1 MVSLI
6 GEAVSRVDG
15 RAKVTGRAK
24 YAAEFSAAGCLHA
37 VGVGATV
44 ARGKIVKLDVAG
56 ARSAPGV
63 VEVFTHENM
72 PGVGQPPEP
81 PRDRPTAGQPGQ
93 RFVPMQSD
101 QIRYAGQV
109 VAVVVGRTLEEAR
122 AAAMRVRVE
131 YDKEEA
137 VFWSGE
143 MGEPT
148 EGEKPAEPKQNLP
161 QPDSNRGDLDAAMA
175 SAPVTFRRDYV
186 IDQEAHN
193 PMEMSAAMA
202 VWQGS
207 GAGAKVTVYTAT
219 QGVMG
224 AQRVLSQALEIP
236 AENIKVLCP
245 YVGGGFGCKGSTWPH
260 EYLTAV
266 FARQVGKPVKWM
278 LSREEMFTDVG
289 HRPMLLQRIEV
300 AADEGGRL
308 LGLGHHTFNATAT
321 YGNWVESASRQTPM
335 LYSCPSV
342 RTSHR
347 LAPIDIPMPCQ
358 MRAPG
363 HAPGTWALEIA
374 MDELAYA
381 VKKDPLQIRMTNYA
395 EKDEG
400 EKKEFTSK
408 NLRACYQQAAERFGW
423 AKRNHEPGS
432 MKDGRLL
439 VGWGL
444 ATATYPANQSASS
457 ARVQVLMDGTAK
469 VSIASQDLG
478 TGTYTILGQIAG
490 ERLGLPVEKVRVE
503 IGNSSLPES
512 PTSGGSQTA
521 ATAGNA
527 VWAAANAA
535 REEVVKAAM
544 GMMDSTVAP
553 DASMFDLR
561 DGHVV
566 MARDGKAVRSV
577 GEVVKRRGAAIEG
590 SVERYGGRQREYSAH
605 SFGCQMVEVKID
617 PETKEIRVTR
627 VVSRFCAGTILN
639 RKTAHSQIMGA
650 IVMGLG
656 AALFEAVHYDERRIA
671 PVNRNLADYLVP
683 VNPDVPAIDC
693 DFVEEEDTRI
703 NPLGVKGIGELGIT
717 GVGAAVANA
726 VFHATGKR
734 VRRLP
739 VRMEML
745 LSSAV
750 GAAEVGFRGPA
761 IVA

>member
-1 MVSLI
+1 MATLI

-15 RAKVTGRAK
+15 RAKVTGGAR
-24 YAAEFSAAGCLHA
+24 YAAEFSVAGCLHA

-56 ARSAPGV
+56 AKSAPGV

-72 PGVGQPPEP
+72 PRVGQPPEP

-93 RFVPMQSD
+93 RFVPMQSE
-101 QIRYAGQV
+101 QIRHAGQV
-109 VAVVVGRTLEEAR
+109 VAVVVGRTLEQAR

-148 EGEKPAEPKQNLP
+148 EGDKPAEPKQNLP

-175 SAPVTFRRDYV
+175 SAPVTFRSDYV

-245 YVGGGFGCKGSTWPH
+245 FVGGGFGCKGSTWPH

-266 FARQVGKPVKWM
+266 FARELGRPVKWM
-278 LSREEMFTDVG
+278 LSREGMFTGCG
-289 HRPMLLQRIEV
+289 HRPMILQKIEV

-347 LAPIDIPMPCQ
+347 LVPIDIPMPCQ

-381 VKKDPLQIRMTNYA
+381 VKKDPLDIRLINYA

-444 ATATYPANQSASS
+444 ATATYPANQSPSS

-478 TGTYTILGQIAG
+478 TGTYTILTQIAG

-535 REEVVKAAM
+535 REELIKAAM
-544 GMMDSTVAP
+544 GMMPQDRELTAVDIELREGMAVSRTGPKVAI
-553 DASMFDLR
+553 A
-561 DGHVV
+561 
-566 MARDGKAVRSV
+566 
-577 GEVVKRRGAAIEG
+577 EVVKRRGAAIEG

-605 SFGCQMVEVKID
+605 SHGVQIVEVKID

-627 VVSRFCAGTILN
+627 VVSRFAAGTILN
-639 RKTAHSQIMGA
+639 RKTARSQVMGG

-656 AALFEAVHYDERRIA
+656 AALLESVAYDPRRFA
-671 PVNRNLADYLVP
+671 PVNRNLADYHVP

-693 DFVEEEDTRI
+693 DFVEEKDTRI

-734 VRRLP
+734 VRKLP

-745 LSSAV
+745 M
-750 GAAEVGFRGPA
+750 
-761 IVA
+761 